1 VAGRAGRRDVQGQ
14 VYIQTNQ
21 PNHRLFGYIQEG
33 NYEQLFADEMIEREG
48 YHYPPFTRLIKI
60 VMRHYEARNVETA
73 AKDLGL
79 LLKAKFGNGRV
90 LGPEKPL
97 IERIRN
103 QYAMEI
109 LIKLEKG
116 VALAAF
122 KKQLREELDTLSTKP
137 AFKGVQIIVDVDCN

>member
-1 VAGRAGRRDVQGQ
+1 
-14 VYIQTNQ
+14 
-21 PNHRLFGYIQEG
+21 
-33 NYEQLFADEMIEREG
+33 M
-48 YHYPPFTRLIKI
+48 
-60 VMRHYEARNVETA
+60 
-73 AKDLGL
+73 

-122 KKQLREELDTLSTKP
+122 KKLLREELDTLSTKP
-137 AFKGVQIIVDVDCN
+137 AFKGVQIVVDVDCN